1 MVSTKGEM
9 ELYSSV
15 LLAAACIFFC
25 STIAEAAKI
34 GVNYGMVA
42 DNLPPPDQ
50 VVNMLKSNNIGKM
63 RIFSANHTALEAF
76 KKSGIEVILGVENRE
91 LQAISSNQAAADG
104 WVNDNI
110 RPFYPSNN
118 IKYIAVGNEVFANRQ
133 FLSYLFPAMQNIQK
147 AIVSANLQNNI
158 KVSTTHASSVLGN
171 SYPPSAGEF
180 ANDVKDIMRS
190 ILNFLAQNGSP
201 FMANVYPYF
210 SYNGNRAQISLDY
223 ALFRSTNTVVND
235 GGRMYKSLFDALV
248 DSLIAAM
255 EKLGQP
261 NLPIVVTE
269 SGWPS
274 AGNDV
279 ATVDNARTYNN
290 NLIKHVLSNDGTPRR
305 PGSSIETYIFALFNE
320 NMKGGDETE
329 RHFGLFNPN
338 KSPAYSINFSP

>member
-1 MVSTKGEM
+1 MVSAKVGINVF
-9 ELYSSV
+9 LV
-15 LLAAACIFFC
+15 ACIAVLVC
-25 STIAEAAKI
+25 SILADAEKI
-34 GVNYGMVA
+34 GVCYGMNG
-42 DNLPPPDQ
+42 DNLPPADQ
-50 VVNMLKSNNIGKM
+50 VANLVKNNNIGKV
-63 RIFSANHTALEAF
+63 RIFQADRGALEPF
-76 KKSGIEVILGVENRE
+76 QNSGIELIVGVDNSE
-91 LQAISSNQAAADG
+91 LQAISSDQAAADG

-110 RPFYPSNN
+110 RPFYPANN

-171 SYPPSAGEF
+171 SFPPSAGEF
-180 ANDVKDIMRS
+180 ANDVEDIMRS
-190 ILNFLAQNGSP
+190 ILNFLAENGSP

-210 SYNGNRAQISLDY
+210 SYNGNRGSINLDY
-223 ALFRSTNTVVND
+223 ALFKPSAPVVTDGDRS
-235 GGRMYKSLFDALV
+235 YKNLFDAMV

-255 EKLGQP
+255 ENLGQP
-261 NLPIVVTE
+261 NIGIVITE

-305 PGSSIETYIFALFNE
+305 PGSGIETYIFALFNE
-320 NMKGGDETE
+320 NKKDGDETE

-338 KSPAYSINFSP
+338 QDPVYPVTFSP